1 MDFFQGDRVRCLGK
15 AEWGTGYVIEDSEH
29 GKVKVRFSDAG
40 DKLLSLQHAKLFK
53 VKPPRPTTGKAGH
66 RDRQL
71 PLGHHYPSS
80 WYQPG
85 QPPPSPP
92 G

>member
-1 MDFFQGDRVRCLGK
+1 MNFFQGDRVRCLGK
-15 AEWGTGYVIEDSEH
+15 AEWGTGYVTEDSEH
-29 GKVKVRFSDAG
+29 GKVKVRFSGVG

-53 VKPPRPTTGKAGH
+53 VKPPRQTAGIGGH
-66 RDRQL
+66 SDRQL
-71 PLGHHYPSS
+71 PLGHSYPTS

-85 QPPPSPP
+85 QTPPTLP